1 MSRKTLILIGFNAL
15 YVAAAWAQDSTAN
28 PPSLGEIARQYRN
41 QKNASQ
47 PATVITND
55 NLPSSSPVSVLGLA
69 APSAANSASN
79 TRKNPSPEEALN
91 RWDNVIKQIEA
102 IDRAKM
108 ISLALQGSTA
118 DFPGRSDW
126 ESRLIAAKE
135 MYVRDGHDLIRDAR
149 DLLAKARA
157 LEKDHADASDPR
169 ARELQDKLKDFVT
182 RAMKIDANFQ
192 AIIME
197 GRDLARHA
205 ATGPSNDR
213 P

>member
-1 MSRKTLILIGFNAL
+1 MSRKFAIVVAL
-15 YVAAAWAQDSTAN
+15 GAAFVAPAWAQDSN
-28 PPSLGEIARQYRN
+28 SNQQSLGEIARQYRN
-41 QKNASQ
+41 QKNGAQ

-69 APSAANSASN
+69 APSTARSSGSTGA
-79 TRKNPSPEEALN
+79 NPSPEEALN
-91 RWDNVIKQIEA
+91 RWDNVIKQIQA

-108 ISLALQGSTA
+108 ISLATQGSKA

-126 ESRLIAAKE
+126 ENRLIAAKE
-135 MYVRDGHDLIRDAR
+135 TYVRDGHELISEAR
-149 DLLAKARA
+149 ELLAKARA
-157 LEKDHADASDPR
+157 LEHDRADSSDPR
-169 ARELQDKLKDFVT
+169 ARELQDKLKEFVT

-192 AIIME
+192 AIILE

-205 ATGPSNDR
+205 ASGPANDK

>member
-1 MSRKTLILIGFNAL
+1 MSRKALLVIGLGAAF
-15 YVAAAWAQDSTAN
+15 VAPVWAQDSSAN

-41 QKNASQ
+41 QKNSTQ

-69 APSAANSASN
+69 APSATKSSN
-79 TRKNPSPEEALN
+79 TAGAPLSPEESLN
-91 RWDNVIKQIEA
+91 RWDNVIKQIQA

-118 DFPGRSDW
+118 DFPGRGDW
-126 ESRLIAAKE
+126 ESRLIAAKDA
-135 MYVRDGHDLIRDAR
+135 YVHDGHELIDDAR
-149 DLLAKARA
+149 ELLAKARA
-157 LEKDHADASDPR
+157 LENDHVDSSDPR
-169 ARELQDKLKDFVT
+169 ARELQNQLKDFVT

-192 AIIME
+192 AVILE

-205 ATGPSNDR
+205 ASGPANDK